1 MGGWGKDTQHKGQSQ
16 QQFHMQILAMSVY
29 EGLWVGTIVTAFY
42 E

>member
-1 MGGWGKDTQHKGQSQ
+1 MGGWGKDTQDEGQPQ
-16 QQFHMQILAMSVY
+16 QWFHMQILVMSVY